1 MSEATH
7 DALRILHGNS
17 GEPTARQIE
26 RAQVL
31 ATIAAADALESIAET
46 LRNILDRGGLH

>member
-1 MSEATH
+1 MSEATQQ
-7 DALRILHGNS
+7 AKRIIDGNS

-26 RAQVL
+26 RAQVMSV
-31 ATIAAADALESIAET
+31 IAAAEALESIAET